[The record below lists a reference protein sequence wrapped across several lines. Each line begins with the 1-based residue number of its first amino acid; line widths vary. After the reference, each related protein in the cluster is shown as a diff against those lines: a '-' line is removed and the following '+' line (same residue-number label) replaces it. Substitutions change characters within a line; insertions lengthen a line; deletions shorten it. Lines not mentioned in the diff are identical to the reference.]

1 MSRTTS
7 QTSTAR
13 GRDDIVEQVSLPSLS
28 RSHEGT
34 TPAAEV
40 PPGITVG
47 QSRKLSNAQTATVM
61 ACLCACVFVSALDVT
76 IITTALP
83 SIAGLFASNSGYTW
97 VGTSFILAHTAS
109 TPTWGGLSDIW
120 GRRPVILAACAV
132 FFAGSLIC
140 AAVDSGLGSFVAG
153 RAVQGVG
160 AAGLT
165 TMVNICIA
173 DMFPPRDRGLY
184 YGLTSVVWAVASG
197 VGPVMGG
204 VFTSR
209 LTWRWCFWI
218 NLPITGAAFLLL
230 CFTLKLFS
238 PRTPLRAGL
247 AAIDWTG
254 SLLAV
259 GGSLMLLLGLYFGG
273 VYEPWHSATVICLIV
288 FGFLTGG
295 LFVLN
300 EWKLAVYPV
309 MPIHLFR
316 TVSSAAAYGLCFFHA
331 FVFLGVAYYLPMYFQ
346 SVLLAGP
353 LTSGVYLL
361 PYILSSSLSAALT
374 GVFIQRTGK
383 YMPAV
388 YCGTTA
394 MTLGVGLLIDV
405 GMDKNWARLVGFQII
420 GGVGAGMNFEG
431 PLLAVQAVVPS
442 RDVAAATTTM
452 GFTRTI
458 STAISVVIGG
468 VIFQNEMNGKRE
480 LLMRKVGDELAARF
494 DGATASANVEL
505 VRTLAPM
512 QQLAVRTAYYDAMR
526 SMWIMYTVMSA
537 VAMLTGLLIRG
548 HHLHKEQQEP
558 ALGLGNEREIATQVT
573 Q

>member
-1 MSRTTS
+1 MSRTIS
-7 QTSTAR
+7 QTSTVDVR
-13 GRDDIVEQVSLPSLS
+13 NGIVEHVSLRSMS
-28 RSHEGT
+28 RGPGGVS
-34 TPAAEV
+34 AD
-40 PPGITVG
+40 PP
-47 QSRKLSNAQTATVM
+47 QSRKLSSAQTATIM

-83 SIAGLFASNSGYTW
+83 SIAGHFASTSGYTW
-97 VGTSFILAHTAS
+97 VGTGFILAHTAS

-132 FFAGSLIC
+132 FFAGSLVC
-140 AAVDSGLGSFVAG
+140 AVVDSGLGPFVAG
-153 RAVQGVG
+153 RAVQGLG
-160 AAGLT
+160 ASGLT
-165 TMVNICIA
+165 TMVNVCIA

-184 YGLTSVVWAVASG
+184 YGLTSVVWAIASG

-209 LTWRWCFWI
+209 LTTD
-218 NLPITGAAFLLL
+218 N
-230 CFTLKLFS
+230 
-238 PRTPLRAGL
+238 RTPLRAGL

-254 SLLAV
+254 SLLVV
-259 GGSLMLLLGLYFGG
+259 GGSLMLLLGLYLGG
-273 VYEPWHSATVICLIV
+273 VYEPWHSATVVCLIV

-309 MPIHLFR
+309 MPVHLFR
-316 TVSSAAAYGLCFFHA
+316 TASSAAAYGLCFFHS

-361 PYILSSSLSAALT
+361 PFILSSSLSAALT
-374 GVFIQRTGK
+374 GVFIQKTGK

-388 YCGTTA
+388 YCGTVA

-405 GMDKNWARLVGFQII
+405 GLDKNWVRLVTFQIV

-468 VIFQNEMNGKRE
+468 VVFQNEMNAKRAILVGK
-480 LLMRKVGDELAARF
+480 LGDELAARF
-494 DGATASANVEL
+494 DGASASANVEL
-505 VRTLAPM
+505 VRALPPM
-512 QQLAVRTAYYDAMR
+512 QRLAARTAYYESMR
-526 SMWIMYTVMSA
+526 SMWIMYTVVSA

-548 HHLHKEQQEP
+548 HHLRKEQQEP
-558 ALGLGNEREIATQVT
+558 ALGLNVEREAARQAAR
-573 Q
+573 